1 MIQSIFHININCTN
15 FERSFEFYRKLGFKV
30 IRDLGEGALRK
41 INPGL
46 RLPVEA
52 RARAVLMILGDDPRS
67 TRIDLIEWK
76 DPRTE
81 GRAYPNL
88 LHAGMARIALRT
100 KTLREDYAALKA
112 QGIAFWGEPILL
124 KLKNGKEVGFVCCED
139 PDGTVIELIQV

>member
-1 MIQSIFHININCTN
+1 MLQSIFHININCTN
-15 FERSFEFYRKLGFKV
+15 FERSFAFYQTLGFKV
-30 IRDLGEGALRK
+30 IRDLGEGPLRK

-76 DPRTE
+76 DPKTE

-112 QGIAFWGEPILL
+112 QGIAFWGEPILV
-124 KLKNGKEVGFVCCED
+124 KLKDGKEEGFVCYED
-139 PDGTVIELIQV
+139 PDGIVIELIQV

>member
-1 MIQSIFHININCTN
+1 MLQSIFHVNINCTN
-15 FERSFEFYRKLGFKV
+15 FERSLAFYQKLGFKI

-46 RLPVEA
+46 RLPVDA
-52 RARAVLMILGDDPRS
+52 RLRAVLMILGDDPRS

-76 DPRTE
+76 DPKTI
-81 GRAYPNL
+81 GPANGNL

-100 KTLREDYAALKA
+100 KTLMQDYEELKA
-112 QGIAFWGEPILL
+112 KGIEFWTEPIMMDITP
-124 KLKNGKEVGFVCCED
+124 GRQEGFVCCQD